1 MSVTLKEIVR
11 DFYKSLQFTEM
22 SEKQYQM
29 QQKNFIEILR
39 AFGIDPVWLK
49 INGIYSIPCEYKSF
63 IIEVLSSFSLPWVK
77 KLRKGEIY
85 HIKDNSYS
93 LDLTQAYG
101 WYKKFLDIVRQTSK
115 DPVEFQDRVNESK
128 SNSSIALF
136 SELGMA
142 YYNVEKAALDV
153 ANLTKDRFDINF
165 GVEEEIVLINYTIGE
180 LTNLRYKINAIQTE
194 MSLLCIDEFLKDVE
208 HTFSQID
215 ERSELYSKRIQA
227 VKDSL
232 KYNSEFR
239 CIEQELNLLIKN
251 GKYLGSPR
259 VKTLEELQEKYM
271 QSAELALFGS
281 VEKPP
286 SLKPDRNRLSSED
299 ILRISIEKYSNKSRT
314 KE

>member
-39 AFGIDPVWLK
+39 AFGIDPVGLK

-115 DPVEFQDRVNESK
+115 DPV
-128 SNSSIALF
+128 
-136 SELGMA
+136 
-142 YYNVEKAALDV
+142 
-153 ANLTKDRFDINF
+153 
-165 GVEEEIVLINYTIGE
+165 
-180 LTNLRYKINAIQTE
+180 
-194 MSLLCIDEFLKDVE
+194 
-208 HTFSQID
+208 
-215 ERSELYSKRIQA
+215 
-227 VKDSL
+227 
-232 KYNSEFR
+232 
-239 CIEQELNLLIKN
+239 
-251 GKYLGSPR
+251 
-259 VKTLEELQEKYM
+259 
-271 QSAELALFGS
+271 
-281 VEKPP
+281 
-286 SLKPDRNRLSSED
+286 
-299 ILRISIEKYSNKSRT
+299 
-314 KE
+314 